1 LVRAECGAEIFK
13 KFKEKILE
21 EESQILEL
29 QQKIKEL
36 EEKLRE
42 KEEKKRYKPS
52 ENWGFCFK
60 GD

>member
-1 LVRAECGAEIFK
+1 MFLGFFWKKFGYNEIQCLVRAECGAEIFK

-42 KEEKKRYKPS
+42 K
-52 ENWGFCFK
+52 G
-60 GD
+60 

>member
-1 LVRAECGAEIFK
+1 VRG
-13 KFKEKILE
+13 LE
-21 EESQILEL
+21 R
-29 QQKIKEL
+29 KIKKL